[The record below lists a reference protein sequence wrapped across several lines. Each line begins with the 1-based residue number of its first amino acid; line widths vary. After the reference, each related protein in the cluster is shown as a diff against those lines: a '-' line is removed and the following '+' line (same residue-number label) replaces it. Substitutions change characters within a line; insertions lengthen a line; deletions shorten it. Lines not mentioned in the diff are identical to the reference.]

1 MIFTVAG
8 NKVIKEK
15 FLINLFM
22 GLVRSEFMLVE
33 IWQIAIHT
41 PVWVY
46 LILIYL
52 IVVGVKASK
61 TRVVKLQR
69 IFVIPAILAVMSV
82 HSLMTTITL
91 VDYLIVSSWIIAM
104 LIGILLGWWQVK
116 RLDIQIDKKR
126 LLIQIPGTW
135 STMYILIT
143 IFVTK
148 YYFGYEKATNPILM
162 EQLEF
167 NVSMLAVSGVCTGL
181 FIGRLIAYLYHFKN
195 STEVNQ
201 ED

>member
-1 MIFTVAG
+1 
-8 NKVIKEK
+8 
-15 FLINLFM
+15 M

-46 LILIYL
+46 LLLIYL

-69 IFVIPAILAVMSV
+69 IFTIPAILAVMSV
-82 HSLMTTITL
+82 HTLMTTITL

-135 STMYILIT
+135 STMYILLT
-143 IFVTK
+143 IFVAK

-201 ED
+201 AD